1 MDIDFVV
8 MWVDAADEQWKKEK
22 SEYLL
27 KEGVRSNLESTG
39 EARYR
44 DWGLL
49 KYWFRCI
56 EKNAPWVRKIHFVTN
71 GQVPS
76 WLDLAND
83 RLELNTHSSF
93 MNPDSLPSFNA
104 ASIEMQ
110 LGNIETLS
118 EHFVLFN
125 DDMFLIQPISP
136 SFFFQ
141 DDGKRADFFCER
153 HPIRFMGTVFSRILH
168 NDIDSINSLI
178 DDKRTLISRD
188 IGFAKWFSPQL
199 PLSYR
204 ISNALNYVFSKRFVG
219 FSVEHIPFAY
229 KKSYFDALWDE
240 LNPVLSVSVR
250 NKFRS
255 PQDLNQYLLRYYS
268 IITNDYFL
276 APATRGVFCTL
287 KEYEEACKAIKG
299 ESKSPLLCVNDVDYV
314 PYDEQKVERI
324 REAFLARYSE
334 KSSFEL

>member
-8 MWVDAADEQWKKEK
+8 MWVDASDEQWKREK
-22 SEYLL
+22 SEYL
-27 KEGVRSNLESTG
+27 KEEGVCSNLEATG
-39 EARYR
+39 DARYR

-49 KYWFRCI
+49 KYWFRCV

-71 GQVPS
+71 GQVPA
-76 WLDLAND
+76 WLDLANE
-83 RLELNTHSSF
+83 RVELNTHSSF

-110 LGNIETLS
+110 VGNIETLS
-118 EHFVLFN
+118 EHFVFFN

-168 NDIDSINSLI
+168 NDIDAVNSLVEN
-178 DDKRTLISRD
+178 KRKLIRQD
-188 IGFAKWFSPQL
+188 IGFDKWFSPQL

-229 KKSYFDALWDE
+229 KKSYYDALWGE
-240 LNPVLSVSVR
+240 LGPALATAVQ

-255 PQDLNQYLLRYYS
+255 PKDLNQYLLRYYS

-276 APATRGVFCTL
+276 SPDTRGVFCTL
-287 KEYEEACKAIKG
+287 KEYEVACNTILG
-299 ESKSPLLCVNDVDYV
+299 ESKSPLLCINDVDYV
-314 PYDEQKVERI
+314 PYDEQKVAKI
-324 REAFLARYSE
+324 RQAFSIMYPE